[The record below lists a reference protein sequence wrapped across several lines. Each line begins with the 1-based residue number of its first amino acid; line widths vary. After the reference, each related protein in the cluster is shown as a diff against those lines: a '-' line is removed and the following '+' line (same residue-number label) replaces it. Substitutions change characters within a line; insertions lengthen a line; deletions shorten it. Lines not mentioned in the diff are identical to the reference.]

1 MKLFDPTST
10 PRERTV
16 ALAPRLRNL
25 RGLRVGL
32 VENTKFNSD
41 VILAKLGERLTREYG
56 MTVSV
61 HPVTPSPRKRPTS
74 CAASRTSWSRGSATE
89 GRAARAVCSTR

>member
-41 VILAKLGERLTREYG
+41 VILTKLGERLAREHG
-56 MTVSV
+56 MTVSRMI
-61 HPVTPSPRKRPTS
+61 RKRSPSHGVTDE
-74 CAASRTSWSRGSATE
+74 AADALRKISDFVVSGV
-89 GRAARAVCSTR
+89 GD

>member
-10 PRERTV
+10 PRERTTT
-16 ALAPRLRNL
+16 LAPRLHAL

-41 VILAKLGERLTREYG
+41 VILAKLGERLARQHG
-56 MTVSV
+56 MTVSRMI
-61 HPVTPSPRKRPTS
+61 RKRS
-74 CAASRTSWSRGSATE
+74 ASHAVAEEAADELCRISDFVVSGV
-89 GRAARAVCSTR
+89 GD

>member
-41 VILAKLGERLTREYG
+41 VILRKLGEELVRRHG
-56 MTVSV
+56 MTVSRMI
-61 HPVTPSPRKRPTS
+61 RKRSPSHGVTDE
-74 CAASRTSWSRGSATE
+74 AADALRKISDFVVSGV
-89 GRAARAVCSTR
+89 GD